1 MLPETSTSGATSTI
15 KFGVSSACF
24 DSKGAIEIGLGE
36 GYREGASGME
46 SHDGEMP
53 FLKKWVRTRHAILF
67 RLSNRVV
74 QVVFFD
80 RSEVL
85 LSPEARMVTYVNK
98 TGIRE
103 EHSLEDVL
111 HSGRSDISKRLKYT
125 KDIIWRLINVSSN
138 GSSSSNTHHGTR

>member
-1 MLPETSTSGATSTI
+1 M
-15 KFGVSSACF
+15 
-24 DSKGAIEIGLGE
+24 
-36 GYREGASGME
+36 
-46 SHDGEMP
+46 
-53 FLKKWVRTRHAILF
+53 
-67 RLSNRVV
+67 V

-111 HSGRSDISKRLKYT
+111 HSGRSDISR
-125 KDIIWRLINVSSN
+125 D
-138 GSSSSNTHHGTR
+138 SNTQKTLFGGSLTLAAAAAAAVILIMVLVRNKC

>member
-1 MLPETSTSGATSTI
+1 M
-15 KFGVSSACF
+15 
-24 DSKGAIEIGLGE
+24 
-36 GYREGASGME
+36 
-46 SHDGEMP
+46 
-53 FLKKWVRTRHAILF
+53 
-67 RLSNRVV
+67 V

-125 KDIIWRLINVSSN
+125 KDIIWRLINVSSS